1 MTSTADYEQLAD
13 IEYFLRRF
21 MKTLKV
27 PFSRYK
33 TPENAA
39 PTPNQLNYEEK
50 SFLQMI
56 IRFQRR
62 FSIGF
67 KDGFIT
73 HLKLRGI
80 WDKYDLR
87 DSDIDI
93 QFVKPSMYELLETQQ
108 LVEAKM
114 AIYKASLG
122 DDNDFSKIT
131 MMKKYLKMSDTEIKE
146 NYENLIKQ
154 KMLNE
159 LAEFYGGKVAE
170 KGGLEGWDAPI
181 KYKDDVKAE
190 DEDKE
195 EKKEEG
201 SSESSDEGGEESEES
216 KPEES

>member
-1 MTSTADYEQLAD
+1 
-13 IEYFLRRF
+13 
-21 MKTLKV
+21 
-27 PFSRYK
+27 
-33 TPENAA
+33 
-39 PTPNQLNYEEK
+39 
-50 SFLQMI
+50 
-56 IRFQRR
+56 
-62 FSIGF
+62 
-67 KDGFIT
+67 
-73 HLKLRGI
+73 
-80 WDKYDLR
+80 
-87 DSDIDI
+87 
-93 QFVKPSMYELLETQQ
+93 MYELLETQQ

-201 SSESSDEGGEESEES
+201 SSESSDEGGGESEEES